1 MGVSQWAA
9 ASSGL
14 ALRRANQRSRPRAR
28 TIGVRG
34 LPAVR
39 AVATSAGR
47 ASGAAQR
54 AGLCSALLCPALPC
68 SALLCSG
75 CPRRQARRRGV
86 RDGGPAAVRWAPRGP
101 GCGGGDGGAAAG
113 RPAGRGAGLRGR
125 GADPRG

>member
-14 ALRRANQRSRPRAR
+14 ALRRANQRSRPLAR
-28 TIGVRG
+28 TVGVRG

-54 AGLCSALLCPALPC
+54 AGLCSALLCPALLC
-68 SALLCSG
+68 SALAAPAAAAAAGGRAARLVGEG
-75 CPRRQARRRGV
+75 CGMVARRR
-86 RDGGPAAVRWAPRGP
+86 
-101 GCGGGDGGAAAG
+101 
-113 RPAGRGAGLRGR
+113 
-125 GADPRG
+125 